1 MLNNEQALLIAVAI
15 FAWHHSMH
23 MQMIYVKKIN
33 YKKDMK
39 TSSTCS
45 NFLIQWKDLVKI
57 MYLLY

>member
-1 MLNNEQALLIAVAI
+1 MLNVEQALLIAVAI
-15 FAWHHSMH
+15 SAWHHS